1 MPVPNDFRLSG
12 ALGGLV
18 ASQEYQA
25 EQEKQ
30 NLANLLTQAQT
41 AQQTQQTQQAQ
52 QLLPFLLQ
60 QREQENQIRAKE
72 ALAAQLGM
80 QNVPL
85 EQQLAGMQT
94 QGKIN
99 SFDAE
104 QELAGKERKGKS
116 IGLDQANQLAGLRQI
131 HTILQT
137 QGPLA
142 AASAAGQ
149 LGMNPEELMKDP
161 AMIPRAIAML
171 ENQAM
176 RTPQH
181 LGSMAEKELSGVMD
195 IEKAKIGANATI
207 RSAEIGAESRKYE
220 ADIKAQERAAKKDQI
235 KSSDQLF
242 GRYVDEYNSIAADPN
257 ATPEQK
263 EMAYQ
268 KAESLR
274 QSLVSIK
281 RDPSV
286 MFDPELS
293 KLSTVAPNQ
302 TQPIKRIHGS
312 ASNPAPK
319 GSGGAQILTP
329 EQRAEIV
336 RRLNES
342 K

>member
-30 NLANLLTQAQT
+30 QLANMLMQAQI
-41 AQQTQQTQQAQ
+41 AQQQQQTQQAQ
-52 QLLPFLLQ
+52 QLLPLLLQ

-80 QNVPL
+80 SNVPL
-85 EQQLAGMQT
+85 EQQLSGMQT
-94 QGKIN
+94 QGKID
-99 SFDAE
+99 SFAGE
-104 QELAGKERKGKS
+104 QELAGKERQGKGMA
-116 IGLDQANQLAGLRQI
+116 LDQANQLSALRKVHYI
-131 HTILQT
+131 MQT

-142 AASAAGQ
+142 ASSVAGE
-149 LGMNPEELMKDP
+149 LGMNPKVLMENP
-161 AMIPRAIAML
+161 EMIPRAISMI
-171 ENQAM
+171 ENQM
-176 RTPQH
+176 MNTPQH
-181 LGSMAEKELSGVMD
+181 LGSMAEKELTGLMD
-195 IEKAKIGANATI
+195 IEKSKIAAGATI
-207 RSAEIGAESRKYE
+207 RAAEIGAESRKYE

-319 GSGGAQILTP
+319 GSGGAQVLSP
-329 EQRAEIV
+329 EQRAELI
-336 RRLNES
+336 RRLKES